1 MQNNSKSLLAGLA
14 VVIATVVMVAL
25 VGLLA
30 IRPEK
35 EMIMG
40 EADASEY
47 RVSNMVPGHID
58 SLYVKEGDRVR
69 RGDTLAHIASR
80 QVDAKMQQ
88 AEAARSAASAQSRKA
103 QHGARSQQK
112 EMAYQ
117 VWQKAK
123 AAEEVYRKSY
133 ERVKGLREKG
143 VVPQQQLDEVEAK
156 YKVAQA
162 DCAAAEQQYLMA
174 QEGAQREDIDAAAA
188 LVGRAGGAVAE
199 VQSYLD
205 DSYLIA
211 PCDGDVVEIFA
222 KLGDLIGTGS
232 PVVSVL
238 DMEDTWFYFSLREDL
253 LGDVKSGSTMQV
265 RIPALGDQTYAV
277 TITRIQAMASYATW
291 RATKAKG
298 QYDVKSFEVK
308 AVPQQKIEG
317 LLYWFNETSCTT
329 RACPDMVAAALP
341 DNTDARRGFRLRV
354 LRHIAG
360 RGAAAE
366 TAGGGGRHGSHLHEP
381 PYVPRTRC
389 HARSDRQ
396 GRIRQPPR
404 GTPGHAAW

>member
-1 MQNNSKSLLAGLA
+1 MKENNKSLLAGL
-14 VVIATVVMVAL
+14 VVIIATVVIVAL
-25 VGLLA
+25 VGIFA
-30 IRPEK
+30 IHPQK
-35 EMIMG
+35 EIIAG
-40 EADASEY
+40 EADAAEY

-58 SLYVKEGDRVR
+58 SLYVKEGALVR

-80 QVDAKMQQ
+80 QVDAKMLQ

-117 VWQKAK
+117 VWQKAQ

-133 ERVKGLREKG
+133 ERVKGLHEKG
-143 VVPQQQLDEVEAK
+143 VVAQQKLDEVEAK

-211 PCDGDVVEIFA
+211 PCDGEVVEIFA

-232 PVVSVL
+232 PVMSVL
-238 DMEDTWFYFSLREDL
+238 DMNDCWFYFAVREDML
-253 LGDVKSGSTMQV
+253 KDINTGSTVQV
-265 RIPALGDQTYAV
+265 RIPALGNQTYACTV
-277 TITRIQAMASYATW
+277 RKVQAMASYATW
-291 RATKAKG
+291 RATKTNG
-298 QYDVKSFEVK
+298 QYDVKSFDVK
-308 AVPQQKIEG
+308 VVPQEG
-317 LLYWFNETSCTT
+317 
-329 RACPDMVAAALP
+329 
-341 DNTDARRGFRLRV
+341 
-354 LRHIAG
+354 IAG
-360 RGAAAE
+360 LKPGM
-366 TAGGGGRHGSHLHEP
+366 TAII
-381 PYVPRTRC
+381 C
-389 HARSDRQ
+389 DK
-396 GRIRQPPR
+396 
-404 GTPGHAAW
+404 